1 MQTLCEEAM
10 NIEQMQHG
18 VKMALGLQDLGATV
32 TFSKA
37 EFTAMLRAAEIGL
50 QAAQG
55 AIGLAG
61 DLAYKVANSAEIA
74 RYIVEGK

>member
-1 MQTLCEEAM
+1 M

-55 AIGLAG
+55 MISVGG
-61 DLAYKVANSAEIA
+61 NGNIVEGHFQIA